1 MDAGAR
7 STRNLAAWIL
17 VVFAAGLGAT
27 WALSEAASERFRREG
42 ESRFMRA
49 NDRLIA
55 DAQRRLTLPI
65 FGLSGA
71 RAAFA
76 ANPAMGREGFARYV
90 NGRDLSH
97 EFPGVRGIG
106 FVERF
111 ARKDLPT
118 LLNQP
123 RADGLLWEVH
133 TTPTA
138 EDLFITVIEPL
149 DANRAAL
156 GFDLGS
162 EPTRRAALER
172 AIDTGEAT
180 LSAPLVLIQDEAQ
193 RRAMLLALPVFRP
206 GLPTRSAV
214 ERRAALRGLVFAP
227 IIVQELFQGTLQA
240 ADGQL
245 DLDIYDGDQPS
256 ESTVLYDPDFHFQT
270 GTHPALFEADTTLT
284 LGGRTLLFH
293 TRSTPQFEATLS
305 HGEVRTVRLAGAAL
319 TLLLVTVVFLLGHG
333 RLAALQLARDMT
345 RDLREEKL
353 RAEQLLR
360 EHEALSRT
368 IGHQFIVSEADPQG
382 RITHVNDKLVEISG
396 YSREELVGQNHRV
409 HNSGL
414 HPREFW
420 AEMWRT
426 VSQGQT
432 WRREVRNRRK
442 DGTYYWVDAL
452 VTPFVDAQ
460 GRVTKYV
467 SVRADITARKQA
479 EAELARQSA
488 IATELAARADEANR
502 AKSAFLAN
510 MSHEIRTPMNGVLGM
525 TELLLS
531 MGLDREQED
540 AARTVYRSAEALL
553 VVLNDILDFSKVEAG
568 RLEFEHLRFDVQQL
582 IYDTMELFRGRVGS
596 QVELLVH
603 LAPDAPRVVWGDP
616 SRLRQILSNLVGNA
630 VKFTSAGHVLVDL
643 ERRGAA
649 LVIRVSDTGPGIA
662 PERQGALFE
671 PFTQADASTSRRYGG
686 TGLGLAIS
694 RRLAEGMRGTLG
706 LESAP
711 GEGSRF
717 ELVLPL
723 EEERE
728 LEPPA
733 QPLLGRRVLVV
744 KRQPLARRI
753 LREQLMAQGARVES
767 VSDLD
772 AAREAFAAA
781 RFDALVC
788 AEGDADSVL
797 GLDLP
802 KGTVRL
808 LLSTTPARRREGF
821 SALLKPCPA
830 AALGRALAD
839 RIAEQQGHG
848 APPALHAV
856 PNPPVSPPRVE
867 GRRFRVLLA
876 EDNAI
881 NQRIAR
887 VMLERAGCEVTLVE
901 DGAAAV
907 EAFQRDTW
915 DLVFMDCQMPELD
928 GYEATARIRAL
939 EAAQGLHRTPVV
951 AMTANVMP
959 EDRRRC
965 LAAGMDDHVAKPA
978 KAVDLERALL
988 KWAGARAA

>member
-1 MDAGAR
+1 
-7 STRNLAAWIL
+7 
-17 VVFAAGLGAT
+17 
-27 WALSEAASERFRREG
+27 
-42 ESRFMRA
+42 
-49 NDRLIA
+49 
-55 DAQRRLTLPI
+55 
-65 FGLSGA
+65 
-71 RAAFA
+71 
-76 ANPAMGREGFARYV
+76 
-90 NGRDLSH
+90 
-97 EFPGVRGIG
+97 
-106 FVERF
+106 
-111 ARKDLPT
+111 
-118 LLNQP
+118 
-123 RADGLLWEVH
+123 
-133 TTPTA
+133 
-138 EDLFITVIEPL
+138 
-149 DANRAAL
+149 
-156 GFDLGS
+156 
-162 EPTRRAALER
+162 
-172 AIDTGEAT
+172 
-180 LSAPLVLIQDEAQ
+180 VL
-193 RRAMLLALPVFRP
+193 
-206 GLPTRSAV
+206 
-214 ERRAALRGLVFAP
+214 
-227 IIVQELFQGTLQA
+227 
-240 ADGQL
+240 
-245 DLDIYDGDQPS
+245 
-256 ESTVLYDPDFHFQT
+256 
-270 GTHPALFEADTTLT
+270 
-284 LGGRTLLFH
+284 
-293 TRSTPQFEATLS
+293 
-305 HGEVRTVRLAGAAL
+305 
-319 TLLLVTVVFLLGHG
+319 
-333 RLAALQLARDMT
+333 
-345 RDLREEKL
+345 
-353 RAEQLLR
+353 
-360 EHEALSRT
+360 
-368 IGHQFIVSEADPQG
+368 
-382 RITHVNDKLVEISG
+382 
-396 YSREELVGQNHRV
+396 
-409 HNSGL
+409 NSGL

-767 VSDLD
+767 VPDLD

-797 GLDLP
+797 G
-802 KGTVRL
+802 
-808 LLSTTPARRREGF
+808 STCRRARCGCCCRPPRRGVARASRRCSSPARRRR
-821 SALLKPCPA
+821 SAA
-830 AALGRALAD
+830 R
-839 RIAEQQGHG
+839 
-848 APPALHAV
+848 
-856 PNPPVSPPRVE
+856 SPTASPSSRV
-867 GRRFRVLLA
+867 
-876 EDNAI
+876 
-881 NQRIAR
+881 
-887 VMLERAGCEVTLVE
+887 
-901 DGAAAV
+901 
-907 EAFQRDTW
+907 
-915 DLVFMDCQMPELD
+915 
-928 GYEATARIRAL
+928 TARRL
-939 EAAQGLHRTPVV
+939 RSTRCRTRRC
-951 AMTANVMP
+951 
-959 EDRRRC
+959 RRRASR
-965 LAAGMDDHVAKPA
+965 AAGSACCWPKTTPSTSA
-978 KAVDLERALL
+978 SR
-988 KWAGARAA
+988 G